1 VRIGHVTDFFL
12 PRLGGIE
19 MQVNDL
25 ARRQAAAGH
34 DVEVVTG
41 SPAGPYDPD
50 GTISVIRVGGG
61 RGRLAFADLRV
72 PLKGRHVVLDRKY
85 DVVHVHA
92 GPASPLAFSIAQQAR
107 RSGVPTV
114 VTVHSLL
121 AYLSTVFRALD
132 LATRWTSWPVVWTAV
147 SEVAAEPLREL
158 SHGRMTVG
166 LLPNG
171 IEADDWRIPPAVRT
185 DSTVVITS
193 VMRLALR
200 KRPGHL
206 VDILRSARDLVPA
219 EIPLQALI
227 VGDGPRLEPTA
238 RAIERARLQD
248 WVTLTG
254 RLDRQAIREVL
265 ARSDVFVAP
274 AILESFGIAALE
286 ARCAGVPVVARS
298 DGGVAEL
305 IKDGHEGLLAADDA
319 EMARCVALLARDG
332 ALRGLIADHNR
343 STDPCI
349 SWDDTLARADAAYAA
364 ACDLMSGAR

>member
-19 MQVNDL
+19 MQVSDL

-41 SPAGPYDPD
+41 SPAGPRDVVD
-50 GTISVIRVGGG
+50 AVKVIRVGGG
-61 RGRLAFADLRV
+61 RGRLAFGDLRV

-92 GPASPLAFSIAQQAR
+92 GPASPLAFSIAQQAG

-132 LATRWTSWPVVWTAV
+132 VATRWTSWPVVWTAV
-147 SEVAAEPLREL
+147 SEVAAEPLRGL
-158 SHGRMTVG
+158 SRGRLSVG
-166 LLPNG
+166 ILPNG
-171 IEADDWRIPPAVRT
+171 IEADSWRMPPARRT
-185 DSTVVITS
+185 DSTVVIAS
-193 VMRLALR
+193 VMRMALR

-206 VDILRSARDLVPA
+206 VDILRSTRALVPA
-219 EIPLQALI
+219 EVPLRVVL
-227 VGDGPRLEPTA
+227 VGDGPRLQATE
-238 RAIERARLQD
+238 RAIERAGIQD

-254 RLDRQAIREVL
+254 RLERDAIKDVL
-265 ARSDVFVAP
+265 ARADIFVAP

-286 ARCAGVPVVARS
+286 ARCAGVPVVARA
-298 DGGVAEL
+298 DGGVAEF
-305 IKDGHEGLLAADDA
+305 IKDGHEGLLASDDA
-319 EMARCVALLARDG
+319 QMARCVALLARDA
-332 ALRGLIADHNR
+332 ALRCRIADHNR
-343 STDPCI
+343 SSDPSI

-364 ACDLMSGAR
+364 AGPLMSSAG